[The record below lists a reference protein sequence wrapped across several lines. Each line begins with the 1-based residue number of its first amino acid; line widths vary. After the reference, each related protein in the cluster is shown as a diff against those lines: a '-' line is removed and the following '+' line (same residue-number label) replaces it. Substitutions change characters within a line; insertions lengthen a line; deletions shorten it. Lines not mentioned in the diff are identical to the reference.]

1 MIFIITALIALIIA
15 SYTDI
20 KTREVPDWLNYS
32 LIVFGLGARLIFSL
46 ASNDFSFILH
56 GIYGF
61 AAFLILAYAMYYL
74 GQWGGGDS
82 KMLMGLGAVIGLELS
97 SSSLLVP
104 FLVNIFLI
112 GAIYGLL
119 YSTVLALLNRKE
131 FVREFVRLKKQV
143 LKYRKYLLI
152 IMMLLL
158 LSLIFT
164 RDLFLKVMILAL
176 LIILPATFY
185 LWIYIKVIE
194 KVAMLKYVTPSELT
208 EGDWIAKE
216 VKVNGKLICGPRDLG
231 IEKEQI
237 AKLKQFYRKGK
248 VKKVLVKYG
257 IPFVPSFLLA
267 LIATLLGLNPIF
279 FIL

>member
-1 MIFIITALIALIIA
+1 
-15 SYTDI
+15 
-20 KTREVPDWLNYS
+20 
-32 LIVFGLGARLIFSL
+32 
-46 ASNDFSFILH
+46 
-56 GIYGF
+56 
-61 AAFLILAYAMYYL
+61 
-74 GQWGGGDS
+74 
-82 KMLMGLGAVIGLELS
+82 
-97 SSSLLVP
+97 
-104 FLVNIFLI
+104 
-112 GAIYGLL
+112 
-119 YSTVLALLNRKE
+119 
-131 FVREFVRLKKQV
+131 
-143 LKYRKYLLI
+143 
-152 IMMLLL
+152 
-158 LSLIFT
+158 
-164 RDLFLKVMILAL
+164 MILAL